1 MRYELALLEDR
12 VGAGAELWL
21 PAATRILYQV
31 HGAIDLVCGSRQA
44 SLHENQAWH
53 GDEACTL
60 RGRVDAL
67 SWRFELRQPAYEPPE
82 DRAGTTAKLARA
94 IELPSGEC
102 LMRCDR
108 VDFPPGGVAYTH
120 THQGPGIRVL
130 LTGRFRVQTG
140 GHTLEIA
147 PGDPWFESGPEP
159 VYAEA
164 SPDEPTSFI
173 RVMLLP
179 LTLLG
184 KSSIRYVSAED
195 QVRPKTQTYTVFVD
209 APLTR

>member
-1 MRYELALLEDR
+1 MRYELTLLEDR
-12 VGAGAELWL
+12 LVAGAELPL
-21 PAATRILYQV
+21 PAGTRILYQAD
-31 HGAIDLVCGSRQA
+31 GAIDVVYAGRQT

-53 GDEACTL
+53 GNDACTL
-60 RGRVDAL
+60 RARIDARV
-67 SWRFELRQPAYEPPE
+67 WRWELRRSDYEPPA
-82 DRAGTTAKLARA
+82 DREGTTAKLARA
-94 IELPSGEC
+94 IELPSTEC

-130 LTGRFRVQTG
+130 LHGRFRVQTG
-140 GHTLEIA
+140 GDTLEIA
-147 PGDPWFESGPEP
+147 PGDPWFESGSDP

-173 RVMLLP
+173 RVMVLP

-184 KSSIRYVSAED
+184 KSSIRYVTAED
-195 QVRPKTQTYTVFVD
+195 QARPKTQTYTIFVD